1 MTDTT
6 RDRHITEWAFVRWAE
21 IRVCGFAQVKKGGK
35 ISGGRNSIGTGWVV
49 GTQYVW
55 GPEGGWHS
63 SRGGGKKCVGWNETG
78 DVQRRSHRSI
88 AGSLSSWRMMGTIS
102 GGLESGMRACDVSL
116 RLSVDRWVRISWTV
130 CRTISSPS
138 LFLVS
143 EGPAFGWCP
152 MSVQP
157 EPCSNEILDSP
168 WTGSPRRVS
177 SSGGHQEFFV
187 SQQRL
192 VCGWWTE
199 LKVGVF
205 RSLLTIFFRKGWYAF
220 PLPFTVSPST
230 SKCWCCHPFLFLSL
244 NSVALT
250 MCESLL

>member
-1 MTDTT
+1 MCRVKWDWGCTGKVPQVNSWKPFIVKNDGDHL
-6 RDRHITEWAFVRWAE
+6 RRPGVRYE
-21 IRVCGFAQVKKGGK
+21 
-35 ISGGRNSIGTGWVV
+35 
-49 GTQYVW
+49 
-55 GPEGGWHS
+55 
-63 SRGGGKKCVGWNETG
+63 
-78 DVQRRSHRSI
+78 
-88 AGSLSSWRMMGTIS
+88 
-102 GGLESGMRACDVSL
+102 SL
-116 RLSVDRWVRISWTV
+116 RCIFKAFCRQVGQNFLDSVQNNIISF
-130 CRTISSPS
+130 P
-138 LFLVS
+138 FLVS
-143 EGPAFGWCP
+143 EGPVFGWCP

-177 SSGGHQEFFV
+177 NSGGHQEFFV

-205 RSLLTIFFRKGWYAF
+205 RPLLTIFFRKGWYAF

-230 SKCWCCHPFLFLSL
+230 SKCWCCHSFLFLSL